1 MIGWNYVLVRIR
13 TMKKEKRN
21 TKLSILTDIDSIK
34 SLFVYLESLGLLFLI
49 KKVVD
54 ALVVNLEKRDI
65 NPIDIVD
72 LELSL
77 LENLVDDSRN

>member
-1 MIGWNYVLVRIR
+1 
-13 TMKKEKRN
+13 MKKEKRN